1 MSTIPEQD
9 FMYLEELIRK
19 VDGYLAPEP
28 EDDLEYLYSK
38 DLRDRLYG
46 KTQNVLLRLKVL
58 VESFQHCYL
67 SVIDTATKIRK
78 LST

>member
-1 MSTIPEQD
+1 MSHVGGMIMSIPEKD

-28 EDDLEYLYSK
+28 ADDIEYLYSK

-46 KTQNVLLRLKVL
+46 QNPKC
-58 VESFQHCYL
+58 F
-67 SVIDTATKIRK
+67 IKIKGVSRSLFGTMRK
-78 LST
+78 